1 MIISLINVIYNLIE
15 SVQSVF
21 ITKVFLGSIYIFFI
35 PYNRY
40 INNDNVFEL
49 LILFLLFVI
58 SFMVLFFSAKEL
70 LNNKNIKY
78 PFTIANILWFDFILI
93 IPLLIV
99 SSHDKDF
106 LEYFSCSN
114 FIYGYLSIFIMILQI
129 IVMIMKSFNY
139 YRMVKNNSILAKEE
153 FLFET
158 FSWHAK
164 SYKQIKRTA
173 LGIPVITILTFFF
186 SLLLEYINT
195 EKSIILIDFLYTPV
209 SKFLKSKS
217 AYRPKEAKENTFFEN
232 IQSVPKV
239 VKNNSCQTV
248 MPITKRDCC
257 GLLCDKAENV
267 LS

>member
-195 EKSIILIDFLYTPV
+195 EKSIILIDFLYIMVTFLSVFILISVNIEYNHYKKNYKEKIPYTD
-209 SKFLKSKS
+209 FLK
-217 AYRPKEAKENTFFEN
+217 YLNV
-232 IQSVPKV
+232 IQIISIVCFIV
-239 VKNNSCQTV
+239 SYF
-248 MPITKRDCC
+248 IILFIR
-257 GLLCDKAENV
+257 
-267 LS
+267 